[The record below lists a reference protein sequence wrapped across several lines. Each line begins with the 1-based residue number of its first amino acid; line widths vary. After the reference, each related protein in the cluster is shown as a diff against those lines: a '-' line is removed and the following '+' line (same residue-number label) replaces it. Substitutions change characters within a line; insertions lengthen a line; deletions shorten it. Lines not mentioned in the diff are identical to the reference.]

1 MSTVCVAIWTRF
13 SQRPGVRSDHT
24 VIVTAI
30 DSATAYP
37 DALRRVT
44 YLDVGTSKKFK
55 FLTNNFTLPAFTIA
69 YAYQCRW
76 QVELFFKWIK
86 QRLRIKAF
94 FGASENAVRTQTWT
108 AVSVYV
114 LVIIVRKTWAWTPA
128 STKFYTFSASPFLK
142 KHPFY
147 GHFKRPTSRTNWAI
161 PAAS

>member
-108 AVSVYV
+108 AVSVYAPV
-114 LVIIVRKTWAWTPA
+114 AIVRKRLGLE
-128 STKFYTFSASPFLK
+128 ASPYQILQVLSV
-142 KHPFY
+142 
-147 GHFKRPTSRTNWAI
+147 TLLDRTPILRALQ
-161 PAAS
+161 ASDFENELGDSGG